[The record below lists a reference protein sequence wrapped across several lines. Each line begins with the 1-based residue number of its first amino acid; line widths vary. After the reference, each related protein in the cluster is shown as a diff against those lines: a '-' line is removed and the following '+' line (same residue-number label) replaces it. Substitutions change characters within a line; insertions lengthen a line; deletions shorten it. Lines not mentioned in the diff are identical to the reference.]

1 MAVFIDLHFVTGADP
16 AAQFGFRLLVWIKVT
31 RTEGLADLFNVP
43 RQPLDDHVGYTAV
56 RMQIRPGL
64 FGKLFGIGAHFD
76 EILLARLLHGV
87 LSSPQSSLRPVVSAW
102 PRTH

>member
-1 MAVFIDLHFVTGADP
+1 MAVFIDLHLVTGTDP
-16 AAQFGFRLLVWIKVT
+16 AAQCGFRLFVGIKVT

-43 RQPLDDHVGYTAV
+43 RQALDDHVSYTAI

-87 LSSPQSSLRPVVSAW
+87 LSSPQSSLRPVMSTC